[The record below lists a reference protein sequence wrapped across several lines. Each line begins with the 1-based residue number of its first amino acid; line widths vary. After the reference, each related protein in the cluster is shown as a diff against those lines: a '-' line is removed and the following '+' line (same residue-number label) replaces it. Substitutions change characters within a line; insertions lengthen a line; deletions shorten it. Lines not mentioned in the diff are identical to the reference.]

1 MLKKDYR
8 IEEFIMKHYQ
18 IPQSSLTIDS
28 KNALLRAIVLEKYF
42 DMSTQLIDVS
52 RLAKDMDYTYRGIK
66 RRLERLHLQQFLEYG
81 NWKKPR
87 MKRLSDETLLEM
99 YPQYL
104 ENGIIHISK
113 LAKDTDYQPQ
123 AIRWRLKKLGLSHL
137 IGNIHGGYIKNNRLQ
152 NRELQER
159 RLQIAK
165 KYYDC
170 TTIQEGIANLWRAGF
185 DENEIAA
192 LLLYGNS
199 YSQRY
204 SIRKIFTILSQRGEI

>member
-8 IEEFIMKHYQ
+8 IEEFIMKHYSL
-18 IPQSSLTIDS
+18 PKKSLTIDS

-42 DMSTQLIDVS
+42 NVSTQLIDVS
-52 RLAKDMDYTYRGIK
+52 RLAKDIDYTYRGIK
-66 RRLERLHLQQFLEYG
+66 RRLEHLNLQQFLEYR

-87 MKRLSDETLLEM
+87 KKRLSDEELLKI

-104 ENGIIHISK
+104 EDGIIHISR
-113 LAKDTDYQPQ
+113 LAKDKDYQPQ

-137 IGNIHGGYIKNNRLQ
+137 IGNIHGGYIKDNRLQ
-152 NRELQER
+152 NRSLQER
-159 RLQIAK
+159 RLMIAK
-165 KYYDC
+165 RYCDAE
-170 TTIQEGIANLWRAGF
+170 TIQEGIANLWRAGF
-185 DENEIAA
+185 EENEIAA

-204 SIRKIFTILSQRGEI
+204 SIRKIFGILSQRGEI

>member
-42 DMSTQLIDVS
+42 NNSTQLIDVS
-52 RLAKDMDYTYRGIK
+52 KLAKDIDYTYRGIK
-66 RRLERLHLQQFLEYG
+66 RRLEQVNLQQFLEYN

-87 MKRLSDETLLEM
+87 RKRLSDDELLEI
-99 YPQYL
+99 YPKYI
-104 ENGIIHISK
+104 EEGIIHISK
-113 LAKDTDYQPQ
+113 LAKDVNYQPQ
-123 AIRWRLKKLGLSHL
+123 AIRWRLKRLGLSHL
-137 IGNIHGGYIKNNRLQ
+137 IGNIHGGYIKHNRLQ

-159 RLQIAK
+159 RLQIVK
-165 KYYDC
+165 KYYDAE
-170 TTIQEGIANLWRAGF
+170 TIQEGIANLWRAGF
-185 DENEIAA
+185 EENEIAA

-204 SIRKIFTILSQRGEI
+204 SIRKIFGILSQRGEI